1 MPTACVFVIVTGSES
16 APASS
21 IQTVPVIS
29 PLPLSEQKPAAQAVP
44 GSARP
49 RGWIAVTPVRTGPLP
64 DDERALARD
73 QRRVADLDAR
83 ARR

>member
-1 MPTACVFVIVTGSES
+1 MRRLIAIVFVIVTGRLS

-29 PLPLSEQKPAAQAVP
+29 PLPLREEKPAAQGVP

-49 RGWIAVTPVRTGPLP
+49 RGWIAVTPVRTGPRP
-64 DDERALARD
+64 TASGPSPSIS
-73 QRRVADLDAR
+73 VA
-83 ARR
+83 

>member
-29 PLPLSEQKPAAQAVP
+29 PLPLSEKKPAAQGVP

-49 RGWIAVTPVRTGPLP
+49 RGWIAVTPVRTGPRP
-64 DDERALARD
+64 TTSGPSPEIS
-73 QRRVADLDAR
+73 VA
-83 ARR
+83 